1 MDTKQQAT
9 FAHDIPTSST
19 SLTPLT
25 QTDTQNAAAFD
36 EAEQRYLR
44 LLSNLFPTKSKA
56 AAEIINLN
64 AILNL
69 PKGTEYFASDIHGE
83 HEAFSHILRNAAGSI
98 RLKVD
103 DVFGD
108 SLTDAEKQQLS
119 TLIYYP
125 REKMA
130 LILRDIDDKHR
141 WYKQTILRIV
151 DVCRV
156 SAQKYTRS
164 HVRKALPEDFAYII
178 EELMTVKSDDPNKE
192 AYYDAILEAVIATNR
207 AEDLIEALCLLIQHL
222 AIDHLHIV
230 GDIYDRGPLPHEIME
245 SLMAYHNV
253 DIQWGNHDMVWMGAS
268 LGQRGCIAHVVR
280 NCARYGNLSILEDA
294 YGINVLPLAAFA
306 SDAYEN
312 DPCIGFGLK
321 GNPEITPSE
330 RELNEK
336 IQKAMAVIQFKVE
349 AALID
354 ENPSF
359 DLEDRKLL
367 HKINYED
374 KTIEIDGALY
384 DLVDTTFPTVDP
396 ADPYKLTDEEEE
408 VMARLETAFRDC
420 EKLQRHMRFLLDAG
434 NLYKISNGSL
444 LLHACVPLN
453 ADGTLLETDVF
464 GEKYAGKALY
474 DEMEARVRDAFDNPD
489 PEARKRGADL
499 MWYLWLGKGSPLF
512 AKSKMA
518 TFELYL
524 IEDKAARKEVKNP
537 FYSFLAEENEAVFD
551 TIFEDFGLNPATSR
565 IICGHVPVKVK
576 DGEDPIK
583 VGGKVLCIDGGF
595 SKAYQPTTGIAG
607 YTLIS
612 NSYGFVLATHEPL
625 ESTQVAVE
633 KEIDIHSAKR
643 VVEEVDRRAI
653 IADTDKGRQL
663 QQQVDDLQRLLTAY
677 HAGIIPEKRK

>member
-36 EAEQRYLR
+36 EAEQRYLK

-367 HKINYED
+367 HKINYEE

>member
-306 SDAYEN
+306 SNAYEN

-367 HKINYED
+367 HKINYEE